1 MSVSIISCPECKQL
15 ILSDTVQCPTC
26 QHVLDAERANS
37 MVVELPSIIKA
48 SEDEIPCPDCG
59 EMVRSGLVRCWRCGG
74 FLREEIAEKYQVM
87 LESGQSVTSSQPTLP
102 ELETKKSEPQK
113 KPKKTLSVT
122 RADDDDFQL
131 APGLDLMSAEQ
142 HALQKVITA
151 KAARD
156 AKKAAAETSETA
168 SQDSDED
175 SETYGLNSR
184 EPEAVEAVQPTIA
197 KPQSAPSAKKK
208 SVAPATKP
216 TGGAAT
222 ESSVPTSEAAAPA
235 ANVKQTSPQDVG
247 ADALLEI
254 AQAEELE
261 AESRRKNRVKE
272 KAGKEKVA
280 MPGFVYVYCPN
291 GHQIQVDEKHR
302 GMTGRCPRCKSYF
315 HVPALDWKKSKED
328 EVKSK
333 EDAQKKS
340 RFTDWLINAHLH
352 QLDPTK
358 LKLKPGSLEKEFF
371 SVDLGFAPGE
381 WLLLG
386 HGKQGS
392 GFAKA
397 EKNPKR
403 IETLRE
409 ELQEYLRLEKEML
422 DLPVAAYRQFK
433 QDELPKIQIVQ
444 PAAYAHES
452 MFAGVPVFGEGRVAV
467 RLPMTSQDVEVTDI
481 LFMSFSLT
489 EFRKLSKTLKSYG
502 IEDFGSTDGVPLADE
517 ETTSKC
523 HYSDRLIKSINA
535 TMYHNADPEIHLD
548 VIGRKCQ
555 ACGLV
560 VSEDSRKK
568 EKLGGA
574 NGKGIAKADCPKCK
588 QKFGSKTLFGL
599 KTEESESD
607 TTMGETGGLKS

>member
-37 MVVELPSIIKA
+37 MVVELPSIVKA

-74 FLREEIAEKYQVM
+74 FLREEIAEKYQAM
-87 LESGQSVTSSQPTLP
+87 LESGQPLTYSQPALP
-102 ELETKKSEPQK
+102 EVETKKSEPPKKSK
-113 KPKKTLSVT
+113 KPPTFT
-122 RADDDDFQL
+122 QADDDDFQL

-142 HALQKVITA
+142 HALQKVISA

-156 AKKAAAETSETA
+156 AKKAASKTSETA

-184 EPEAVEAVQPTIA
+184 VPDAVEAA
-197 KPQSAPSAKKK
+197 KPTSAAAQSAPSAKKK
-208 SVAPATKP
+208 SDAPSTKP
-216 TGGAAT
+216 TAGTTT
-222 ESSVPTSEAAAPA
+222 ESSVPTVAAAAPA
-235 ANVKQTSPQDVG
+235 TSVKPTSPQDVG

-261 AESRRKNRVKE
+261 AKSRRKNRVKE

-280 MPGFVYVYCPN
+280 MLGFVYVYCPN

-340 RFTDWLINAHLH
+340 RFTDWLINTHLH

-371 SVDLGFAPGE
+371 GVDLGFAPGE

-409 ELQEYLRLEKEML
+409 ELQEYLRLEKEIL

-502 IEDFGSTDGVPLADE
+502 IEDFGSTDGVPLTDE

-523 HYSDRLIKSINA
+523 HYSDRQIKSINA
-535 TMYHNADPEIHLD
+535 TMYHNADPEIQLD

-568 EKLGGA
+568 EKLGGV

-599 KTEESESD
+599 KTKESESD